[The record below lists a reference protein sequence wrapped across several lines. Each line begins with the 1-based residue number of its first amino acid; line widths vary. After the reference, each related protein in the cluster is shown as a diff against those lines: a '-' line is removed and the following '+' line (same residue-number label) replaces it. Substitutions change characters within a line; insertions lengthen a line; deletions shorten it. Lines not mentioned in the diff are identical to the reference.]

1 MNNFN
6 QAERICE
13 LVFSELGKCWHLF
26 TPENNPIIF
35 RNEAD
40 FKRGM
45 WIFGIA
51 VLLCPQI
58 RVITFEL
65 MSNHIH
71 VTVAG
76 EEYLIREFFAL
87 FKSLLTK
94 FLREDGRAGVLKDF
108 ECKLRPITG
117 LIDARNVIV
126 YSNRNGFLVHPE
138 HSPFSYPYGA
148 NSYYFNPAAK
158 ELYEVSKRKVSNWEI
173 ERVVKTHAFRSIDRA
188 VYAVG
193 DTLSPMCFCDIA
205 AGERL
210 FKGASNYFFNLSR
223 NIESQ
228 KKIAQDIGEGIFYT
242 DDELYSTVMAL
253 SLKQFKLPPS
263 QLPKEAKLQFAN
275 LLHFDYNASNKQI
288 YRILK
293 IDLSALNAMFP
304 NR

>member
-6 QAERICE
+6 QSECSCQI
-13 LVFSELGKCWHLF
+13 VFSELGNCWHLF

-35 RNEAD
+35 RNAAD

-76 EEYLIREFFAL
+76 EEYLIQEFFAL
-87 FKSLLTK
+87 FKSLLSK
-94 FLREDGRAGVLKDF
+94 FLREEGRADILKGF
-108 ECKLRPITG
+108 ECKLRPITN
-117 LIDARNVIV
+117 INDARNVIV

-148 NSYYFNPAAK
+148 NSFFFNPAAK
-158 ELYEVSKRKVSNWEI
+158 ELYEASKRKVSNWEI
-173 ERVVKTHAFRSIDRA
+173 EKMVKTHAFRSIDRA

-193 DTLSPMCFCDIA
+193 DTISPMCFCDIT
-205 AGERL
+205 AGEKL
-210 FKGASNYFFNLSR
+210 FRGASNYFFNLSR
-223 NIESQ
+223 NVESQ

-242 DDELYSTVMAL
+242 DDELYSTIFAL
-253 SLKQFKLPPS
+253 SQKQFNLLPS
-263 QLPKEAKLQFAN
+263 QLPKDAKLKFAN
-275 LLHFDYNASNKQI
+275 LMHFDYNASNKQI
-288 YRILK
+288 SRILK
-293 IDLSALNAMFP
+293 VDLTVLNTMFP

>member
-13 LVFSELGKCWHLF
+13 IVFSELGKCWHLF